1 MASSTEICN
10 QALIL
15 LGQEPIITLDDSTK
29 QSRLCKRLYQPVL
42 EALLRAYPWTF
53 AIKRRILA
61 RDLEMPEFGYI
72 YQYTLP
78 SECLRI
84 VSVNIPDDEYVI
96 EKNKILTDHYDV
108 RLRYVGMTD
117 SANDFDAQFVQ
128 VLAHRLAKTMCQAL
142 TADQDLFVKL
152 SQVES
157 QLIMLAQNTNAIET
171 TPQPV
176 VEGPWIP
183 SRY

>member
-53 AIKRRILA
+53 AIKRKILA

-72 YQYTLP
+72 
-78 SECLRI
+78 
-84 VSVNIPDDEYVI
+84 
-96 EKNKILTDHYDV
+96 
-108 RLRYVGMTD
+108 
-117 SANDFDAQFVQ
+117 
-128 VLAHRLAKTMCQAL
+128 
-142 TADQDLFVKL
+142 
-152 SQVES
+152 
-157 QLIMLAQNTNAIET
+157 
-171 TPQPV
+171 
-176 VEGPWIP
+176 
-183 SRY
+183 